1 MGKIT
6 GFKEFD
12 RVSVP
17 YRPADLRLD
26 DYEEIYTPPAEEHLK
41 TQGARCMNCGVP
53 FCQSNHGCP
62 VDNLIP
68 EWNDLVY
75 NGRWKE
81 ALDRLHATNNFPEFT
96 GRVCPAPCE
105 GACVLGINEPAVTIK
120 NLENAIIDRG
130 FEEGWVSAS
139 QPKVR
144 TGKTIAIV
152 GSGPAGLAAAAQ
164 LNQAGHNVT
173 VYERDD
179 RIGGLLMYGIP
190 NMKLEKD
197 IVDRRVQL
205 LRDEGIQFR
214 ENTNIGKDISARDL
228 MDEHDVLLLATGATK
243 ARDLNIPG
251 RDGSGVHLAMEFL
264 TYNTKS
270 YLNSGLND
278 GNYINAK
285 DKNVIVIGG
294 GDTGTDC
301 IATSLRHGCKS
312 LVNFELFP
320 KPPDDR
326 SQDNPWP
333 LWPRIHRIDYGH
345 AESEQRFGEDP
356 RKFSISSKEIL
367 RNADGSLNGIL
378 TIEVDSKLQEIPGSE
393 KKWDAD
399 LILLSMGFLQPEHY
413 INDQLG
419 LDIDERGNFMANKI
433 DYRTSLKNV
442 YATADCRRGQD
453 LVVRAIKEGR
463 EVARAIDFDLMGA
476 SNLP

>member
-214 ENTNIGKDISARDL
+214 ENTDIGKDISARDL
-228 MDEHDVLLLATGATK
+228 MDEYDVLLLATGATK